1 MLCLDWIDPDIC
13 EDPRQQLYTRC
24 SYGGGKCTNPI
35 PQYWDPPLCGGHCDT
50 MEMGVAAGGEESE
63 GGGQEGGGGG
73 GGRELSIEK
82 EKSVEADVLA
92 LSCDEAVMSG
102 TLQRHHS

>member
-1 MLCLDWIDPDIC
+1 
-13 EDPRQQLYTRC
+13 
-24 SYGGGKCTNPI
+24 
-35 PQYWDPPLCGGHCDT
+35 

-73 GGRELSIEK
+73 EGEGGGGQEGGGGGRGRELLIEK
-82 EKSVEADVLA
+82 EKSVEADVLS

-102 TLQRHHS
+102 TLPRHHS